1 MEVMLIWCDLIYC
14 SLRAQTLVWLYSAE
28 RYCQNSWGTFVCLF
42 CWWISQFSST
52 LLKMCLSSRYW
63 ACPVASWA
71 PFPAAEPSSA
81 RQSPCASGTGWRSSL
96 VLSAGPEWSGRRGCS
111 AATGSCRSA
120 VEGNLSREGLRA
132 FGGCGCCWCGAC
144 DGGCGPSSG
153 GLWGGRFL
161 SLGCPSSPCSDGKTK
176 SDGAKVTKMKNSPQ
190 EKCAQV

>member
-1 MEVMLIWCDLIYC
+1 MRHFCVFILLVDISVLIH
-14 SLRAQTLVWLYSAE
+14 S
-28 RYCQNSWGTFVCLF
+28 
-42 CWWISQFSST
+42 

-71 PFPAAEPSSA
+71 PSPAAEPSSA
-81 RQSPCASGTGWRSSL
+81 RRSPCASGTGWRSSL

-120 VEGNLSREGLRA
+120 VEGNLSLEGSCA
-132 FGGCGCCWCGAC
+132 FGGCGCCWCGGC

-153 GLWGGRFL
+153 GLWAGRFL

-176 SDGAKVTKMKNSPQ
+176 EQRLLRWRTVHRKSALKYKKLMLHEYFIVWYL
-190 EKCAQV
+190 KCI